1 MKSITI
7 HGLSLQF
14 DAGQVTHGGAEDQ
27 SRQAVEIINL
37 TLQREPFGLGA
48 QLIVHAADVLPE
60 LVDFLQAASE
70 AVGNCEESLEGLIGL
85 RGWLEDR
92 LPRLI
97 DRANVLQP

>member
-7 HGLSLQF
+7 HGLTLQF
-14 DAGQVTHGGAEDQ
+14 DAGQITHGCDADQ
-27 SRQAVEIINL
+27 ARQAVELLNL

-48 QLIVHAADVLPE
+48 QLIVHADVLTP
-60 LVDFLQAASE
+60 LVDFLQAANE
-70 AVGNCEESLEGLIGL
+70 AVENCEESLEGLIAL

-97 DRANVLQP
+97 DRANSIKP

>member
-1 MKSITI
+1 MKSITL

-14 DAGQVTHGGAEDQ
+14 DAGEVTHGSDDDQ
-27 SRQAVEIINL
+27 ARRAVELINL

-48 QLIVHAADVLPE
+48 ELIVHAADVLPE
-60 LVDFLQAASE
+60 LVNFLQAANE

-92 LPRLI
+92 LPRLM
-97 DRANVLQP
+97 DRANVLIP

>member
-1 MKSITI
+1 MKSITL
-7 HGLSLQF
+7 HGLYLQF
-14 DAGQVTHGGAEDQ
+14 DAGQITHGGEEDQ
-27 SRQAVEIINL
+27 SRQALELVNL
-37 TLQREPFGLGA
+37 ALQRAPFGLGA

-70 AVGNCEESLEGLIGL
+70 AVGNCEESLEGLLGL

-97 DRANVLQP
+97 DRANALQP

>member
-1 MKSITI
+1 MKSIAI
-7 HGLSLQF
+7 HGLTLQF
-14 DAGQVTHGGAEDQ
+14 DAGQITHGSADDQ
-27 SRQAVEIINL
+27 ARQAVEFINL

-48 QLIVHAADVLPE
+48 QIIVHADVLTP

-70 AVGNCEESLEGLIGL
+70 AVGNCEESLEGLLGL

-97 DRANVLQP
+97 KLTHSLKP